1 MTDLRLTG
9 FEPDRFQHTI
19 TAPELEDLR
28 TRARRRRT
36 RTRLA
41 AVGLLVAAVVAP
53 GMAAVIGR
61 QPDPPPARPAATQLA
76 YWDGQVAIGYQQLPD
91 SCEFRFVRSDDGGST
106 WSAPAGPDTRD
117 YCLRDADGETVS
129 HRQAYVLT
137 PQVYLVGV
145 GATTHVSTDAGH
157 TWYDVTGTDRTVA
170 AFPPWS
176 QPVNC
181 LTPCPG
187 LRPPVAV
194 DPVHGTL
201 YRLTDPPT
209 SNGLVYVT
217 GDGAL
222 WTGGQAPDGTGA
234 ALAVSTDRGATW
246 QATTVPGG
254 VAVHG
259 IGARDARQAFVLSA
273 AVGEDRST
281 LWRTADGG
289 HRWQQLTTQLP
300 ALASGALT
308 VGDDGRLLVGYNG
321 TDNCLT
327 WISTDD
333 GATFQPGTP
342 TQLGSLDALPGR
354 MWTSSFNPL
363 TPGQV
368 TVDGTVWQSVP
379 PPTQ

>member
-1 MTDLRLTG
+1 MTDLRPTG
-9 FEPDRFQHTI
+9 FDPDRFQHTI
-19 TAPELEDLR
+19 TAPGLDDLR
-28 TRARRRRT
+28 TRARRRRL

-53 GMAAVIGR
+53 GMAAVLGR
-61 QPDPPPARPAATQLA
+61 APDQPPTRPAATQLA
-76 YWDGQVAIGYQQLPD
+76 YWDGRVAVGYQQLPD
-91 SCEFRFVRSDDGGST
+91 SCEFRFVRSDDGGGT
-106 WSAPAGPDTRD
+106 WSTPAGPDTEA
-117 YCLRDADGETVS
+117 YCLRDNNGEIVS
-129 HRQAYVLT
+129 HREAYVLT
-137 PQVYLVGV
+137 AQVYLVGV
-145 GATTHVSTDAGH
+145 GATVHVSTDAGH

-181 LTPCPG
+181 LSPCPG

-201 YRLTDPPT
+201 YRLADPPT
-209 SNGLVYVT
+209 SNGLAYVT

-222 WTGGQAPDGTGA
+222 WTGGPATDGTGT

-246 QATTVPGG
+246 QFTVVPGG
-254 VAVHG
+254 VVVHG

-273 AVGEDRST
+273 AMGEDRST

-289 HRWQQLTTQLP
+289 HRWQEQATQLP
-300 ALASGALT
+300 VLVSGVLT
-308 VGDDGRLLVGYNG
+308 VGADGRLLVGYNG

-333 GATFQPGTP
+333 GDTFRPGTP
-342 TQLGSLDALPGR
+342 GPLGALDALPGR
-354 MWTSSFNPL
+354 IWTSSFNL
-363 TPGQV
+363 STPGQV
-368 TVDGTVWQSVP
+368 TVDGTAWTSVP
-379 PPTQ
+379 MPTR